1 MTIETTI
8 KVLSNERACV
18 VRQTEGG
25 CDRKCEGCD
34 LVLPD
39 RMVLSAYG
47 TAIDI
52 LLSQQEKEKNEP
64 LMLDDL
70 RQMAERCEGVY
81 IAHTDGKEVFRG
93 QKYCAAVLD
102 TSPAFGSVGT
112 HVHAIYGDRLTMWE
126 DDYGKTWIAYRR
138 PPEEGQT

>member
-1 MTIETTI
+1 MNIDATI

-25 CDRKCEGCD
+25 CDRKCDGCD

-39 RMVLSAYG
+39 RMILSAYG
-47 TAIDI
+47 TAISI

-64 LMLDDL
+64 LTEDPAYDAIFKKWCLIK
-70 RQMAERCEGVY
+70 RSSSGRGIICVY
-81 IAHTDGKEVFRG
+81 EN
-93 QKYCAAVLD
+93 
-102 TSPAFGSVGT
+102 GT
-112 HVHAIYGDRLTMWE
+112 TIGDPFLGRE
-126 DDYGKTWIAYRR
+126 YYRR